1 MKIDGIHLTLLR
13 GLGAIF
19 MYKFLV
25 VLSTLIFQSE
35 DPSVNAEQ
43 TRDNFLSRIVVC
55 FCLFFFFKYCYSCF
69 KIHILYSVPLVYNT
83 LGYK

>member
-55 FCLFFFFKYCYSCF
+55 FCFFFFQILLFVFQDSYSLFCAVS
-69 KIHILYSVPLVYNT
+69 I
-83 LGYK
+83 